1 VAFTIACF
9 SLALPVASGNLSNH
23 YGYQCRY
30 GDFILNASLEATA
43 RSLSETSSI
52 RDVGNVLFYPS
63 NLSHLM
69 PSPKYLTSA
78 SARSVLALARYLCF
92 KRSASKVFFVC
103 FTGSSFLRPD
113 FVFRPSVAG
122 DPQVKKHSIWPPFRH
137 QVNSYINRSTS
148 ASPK

>member
-1 VAFTIACF
+1 MSIPLERATRSSTSTSGQGRWRLRSPA
-9 SLALPVASGNLSNH
+9 LAWRYQSRGSSRTASGNLSNH

-69 PSPKYLTSA
+69 PSHAISIVSNVGVRALSPCARALSLLQEISFEGVLCLFHRQLFS
-78 SARSVLALARYLCF
+78 SARLCIQ
-92 KRSASKVFFVC
+92 AIC
-103 FTGSSFLRPD
+103 C
-113 FVFRPSVAG
+113 
-122 DPQVKKHSIWPPFRH
+122 W
-137 QVNSYINRSTS
+137 
-148 ASPK
+148 